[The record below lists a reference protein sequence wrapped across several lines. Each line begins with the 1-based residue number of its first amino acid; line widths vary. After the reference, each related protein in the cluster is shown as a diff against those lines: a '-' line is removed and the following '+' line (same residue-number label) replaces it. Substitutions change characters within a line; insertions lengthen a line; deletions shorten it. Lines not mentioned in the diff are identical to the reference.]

1 MYIASTSLLIALTF
15 QRASNA
21 DLFSDLSISVTLKL
35 KIWPRIQP
43 GRSAKGQ
50 LLGYTGPIVAAE
62 LPRINAHGIRD
73 DREWRQAVL
82 RGGWVSAMT
91 Y

>member
-62 LPRINAHGIRD
+62 LPASMHTASGMTGS
-73 DREWRQAVL
+73 
-82 RGGWVSAMT
+82 GGKQCSVGVG
-91 Y
+91 